1 MRGDARVLL
10 AVLAIA
16 VVAAPAG
23 GQAPETAPPAGP
35 PPGERE
41 EREEREGDLTELS
54 IEELMSIEVTSVS
67 KRAEAISRAAAAIY
81 VLTQEDLRR
90 SGVTSLPDAL
100 RLVPGVQVARATSSI
115 WAISARGFNGRFAN
129 KLLVLIDGRSVYT
142 PLFSGVFWDVQG
154 TLLEDVDRIEV
165 IRGPGAALWGA
176 NAVNGVINV
185 ITKRAAE
192 TEGTLVRLA
201 LGSEIDALA
210 AVRHGG
216 GGGRTAWRV
225 FAERSDRE
233 GGEPLAGGGELDDWS
248 LTRGGFRLD
257 HDRGAGGLLTA
268 QGGVYD
274 GASGERLIPFSPLA
288 PARATRVDND
298 LRGGHLSAR
307 WSRATSD
314 ASELVVQGFVDRTE
328 RAQPVLAERRAT
340 FDLELQHSLSLRRQE
355 IVWGAGFRRTDDELR
370 GSEAI
375 AFRPAERSDDLWS
388 AFVQDQITAVPGR
401 VWLTLGT
408 KLEENDYT
416 GFEVQ
421 PSVRALWIPRT
432 GHTLWTA
439 VSRAVRTPSRAEADL
454 ELITDTFPAGALF
467 PGAPP
472 AVAVVFGSDRFESE
486 ELLAFEGGYRVGL
499 GAGLFLDV
507 AAFHNRY
514 DELRDVRP
522 GPPILDAGPPPRLV
536 VPAVIVNEMHGDT
549 HGVEIA
555 AEWWV
560 DDRWRLAAAY
570 ALLRMDL
577 ESRLPPP
584 AAGSPDAAEV
594 IEGENPQQQLT
605 LRSSWDLGPRLQ
617 ADVVARW
624 VDALPSQGVD
634 DYLEADV
641 RLGWTPRPELTLEL
655 VGRNLLDA
663 SHQEFVPEV
672 IPTEPTAIERSVH
685 AALAWRF

>member
-1 MRGDARVLL
+1 MRGAVLVLL
-10 AVLAIA
+10 AALAA
-16 VVAAPAG
+16 AAVAAPAG
-23 GQAPETAPPAGP
+23 GQAPESP
-35 PPGERE
+35 PPGERD
-41 EREEREGDLTELS
+41 ERKGDLTELS

-67 KRAEAISRAAAAIY
+67 KRAEAISRAAAAVY
-81 VLTQEDLRR
+81 VLSQEDLRR
-90 SGVTSLPDAL
+90 AGVSNLPEAL

-154 TLLEDVDRIEV
+154 TLIEDIDRIEV

-192 TEGTLVRLA
+192 TRGTLARGA

-225 FAERSDRE
+225 FAEGSDRD
-233 GGEPLAGGGELDDWS
+233 GGEPLDGRPAPDGWS
-248 LTRGGFRLD
+248 LARGGFRLD
-257 HDRGAGGLLTA
+257 HDGAAGGLLTA
-268 QGGVYD
+268 QGGGYD
-274 GASGERLIPFSPLA
+274 GESGERLIALPPLA
-288 PARATRVDND
+288 PGLPPRVEND

-307 WSRATSD
+307 WSRATSA
-314 ASELVVQGFVDRTE
+314 ASELVVQGYVDHNR
-328 RAQPVLAERRAT
+328 RAQPMLEERRRT
-340 FDLELQHSLSLRRQE
+340 FDLELQHSLSLRRHE
-355 IVWGAGFRRTDDELR
+355 IVWGVGFRQTDDALR

-375 AFRPAERSDDLWS
+375 GFRPDERSDRLWS
-388 AFVQDQITAVPGR
+388 AYVQDQIAPVPGR

-421 PSVRALWIPRT
+421 PSVRALWIPRR
-432 GHTLWTA
+432 GHTLWSA
-439 VSRAVRTPSRAEADL
+439 VSRAVRTPSRAEADV
-454 ELITDTFPAGALF
+454 ELVSETFPAGTLF

-472 AVAVVFGSDRFESE
+472 AVAVVFGSDGFESE
-486 ELLAFEGGYRVGL
+486 ELIAFEAGYRVGL
-499 GAGLFLDV
+499 GVGVFLDV
-507 AAFHNRY
+507 ASFYNRY
-514 DELRDVRP
+514 DQLRDVRADAP
-522 GPPILDAGPPPRLV
+522 FLDVGPPPRLV
-536 VPAVIVNEMHGDT
+536 VPAVVANLMHGDT
-549 HGVEIA
+549 RGLEVA

-560 DDRWRLAAAY
+560 DDRWRLTAAY
-570 ALLRMDL
+570 GLLRMDL
-577 ESRLPPP
+577 ESSGP
-584 AAGSPDAAEV
+584 GAEA
-594 IEGENPQQQLT
+594 IEGGSPQQQLT
-605 LRSSWDLGPRLQ
+605 VRSSWDLGPRLQ

-624 VDALPSQGVD
+624 VDALPAQEID

-641 RLGWTPRPELTLEL
+641 RLAWSPRSALTLEL
-655 VGRNLLDA
+655 VGRNLLDD
-663 SHQEFVPEV
+663 SHQEFVPE
-672 IPTEPTAIERSVH
+672 IIATQHTAVERSVH

>member
-1 MRGDARVLL
+1 MERRGVRGAATVLL
-10 AVLAIA
+10 AVLAA
-16 VVAAPAG
+16 AAVAAPAG
-23 GQAPETAPPAGP
+23 GQAPESPPPASP
-35 PPGERE
+35 PPGEPE
-41 EREEREGDLTELS
+41 ERKGDLTELS

-67 KRAEAISRAAAAIY
+67 KRAEAISRAAAAVY
-81 VLTQEDLRR
+81 VLSQEDLRR
-90 SGVTSLPDAL
+90 SGVTSLPEAL

-154 TLLEDVDRIEV
+154 TLIEDIDRIEV

-185 ITKRAAE
+185 ITKQAAE
-192 TEGTLVRLA
+192 TRGTLVRGA

-225 FAERSDRE
+225 FAEGSDRD
-233 GGEPLAGGGELDDWS
+233 GGEPLDGRAAPDDWS
-248 LTRGGFRLD
+248 LARGGFRLD

-274 GASGERLIPFSPLA
+274 GESGERLIPLSPLA
-288 PARATRVDND
+288 PGLPARVEND

-307 WSRATSD
+307 WRRATSA
-314 ASELVVQGFVDRTE
+314 ASELVVQGYVDHNQ
-328 RAQPVLAERRAT
+328 RAQPILEERRTT
-340 FDLELQHSLSLRRQE
+340 FDLELQHSFSLRRQE
-355 IVWGAGFRRTDDELR
+355 IVWGVGFRHTDDELR

-375 AFRPAERSDDLWS
+375 GFRPDERSDRLWS

-421 PSVRALWIPRT
+421 PSVRALWIPRR
-432 GHTLWTA
+432 GHTLWSA
-439 VSRAVRTPSRAEADL
+439 VSRAVRTPSRAEADV
-454 ELITDTFPAGALF
+454 ELVTDTFPAGTLF

-472 AVAVVFGSDRFESE
+472 AVAVVLGSDGFESE
-486 ELLAFEGGYRVGL
+486 ELIAFEAGYRVGL
-499 GAGLFLDV
+499 GIGVFLDV
-507 AAFHNRY
+507 AAFYNRY
-514 DELRDVRP
+514 DELRDVRAEAP
-522 GPPILDAGPPPRLV
+522 FLDQGPPPRLV
-536 VPAVIVNEMHGDT
+536 VPAVVANLMQGDT
-549 HGVEIA
+549 HGLEVA

-570 ALLRMDL
+570 GLLRMDL
-577 ESRLPPP
+577 ES
-584 AAGSPDAAEV
+584 GGQGAEA
-594 IEGENPQQQLT
+594 IEGGSPQQQLT

-617 ADVVARW
+617 GDVVARW
-624 VDALPSQGVD
+624 VDALPAQGID

-641 RLGWTPRPELTLEL
+641 RLAWSPRSELTLEL
-655 VGRNLLDA
+655 VGRNLLDD
-663 SHQEFVPEV
+663 SHQEFVPE
-672 IPTEPTAIERSVH
+672 IIATQPTAVERSVH
-685 AALAWRF
+685 AGLSWRF